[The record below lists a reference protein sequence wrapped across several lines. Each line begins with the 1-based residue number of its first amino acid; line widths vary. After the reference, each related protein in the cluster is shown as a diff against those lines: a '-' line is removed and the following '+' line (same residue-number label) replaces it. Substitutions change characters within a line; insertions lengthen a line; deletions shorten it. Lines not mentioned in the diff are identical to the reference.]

1 MKTIF
6 LHKVAAALACAT
18 ACGWCGIANGQVL
31 GQNSEGPH
39 ANAYTRWSVRYT
51 IVLNEVSR
59 DIESQIN
66 PILAEAK
73 AEKKGGDYASVIHTY
88 RRAIR
93 RLLTMDTSE
102 YQEMLNQAHS
112 EDPSLA
118 PLTSTRNNVHTV
130 DSVAD
135 QVHFDTMQELH
146 RDISVETQS
155 IHREMGEYSTAT
167 GHYREALSY
176 LLPLVTQSNPLNFI
190 PLGTSDNIA
199 LCMAA
204 VNLGKYGLARRV
216 FDADGDLYYG
226 DEKHVRPFVELQ
238 TDKGVAAMTYLA
250 ACIEL
255 QNEYIPSQPNM
266 DKARLA
272 CKYAATAYR
281 LLPQNVLVEGCYAF
295 ALQQIHEHPQLQM
308 RLFTAARGKGPT
320 VTEDMY
326 QTYMTTAKDQYNEQ
340 HMPVQKPVS
349 KAASPAK

>member
-1 MKTIF
+1 MKRIF
-6 LHKVAAALACAT
+6 LDKVVAALACVT
-18 ACGWCGIANGQVL
+18 ACGLCGIANGQTV
-31 GQNSEGPH
+31 GQNLMGPH
-39 ANAYTRWSVRYT
+39 GNAYTRWSERYT
-51 IVLNEVSR
+51 IVLNVVVH
-59 DIESQIN
+59 DIESKIN
-66 PILAEAK
+66 PILAEAN

-93 RLLTMDTSE
+93 ELLTMDTSE

-112 EDPSLA
+112 EDPLLA
-118 PLTSTRNNVHTV
+118 PLTSMRNNVRTV

-135 QVHFDTMQELH
+135 QVHFDTMQDLH

-155 IHREMGEYSTAT
+155 IHRKMGEYSTAT

-176 LLPLVTQSNPLNFI
+176 LLPLVTKSNPLNFI

-216 FDADGDLYYG
+216 FDADCDLYYG
-226 DEKHVRPFVELQ
+226 DEKHIKPFVELQ

-250 ACIEL
+250 ACIDI
-255 QNEYIPSQPNM
+255 QSHNVPNPAQ
-266 DKARLA
+266 ARLA

-281 LLPQNVLVEGCYAF
+281 LLPQNVLVEGYYAF

-340 HMPVQKPVS
+340 HTPVQKPVS
-349 KAASPAK
+349 QAGVPAK